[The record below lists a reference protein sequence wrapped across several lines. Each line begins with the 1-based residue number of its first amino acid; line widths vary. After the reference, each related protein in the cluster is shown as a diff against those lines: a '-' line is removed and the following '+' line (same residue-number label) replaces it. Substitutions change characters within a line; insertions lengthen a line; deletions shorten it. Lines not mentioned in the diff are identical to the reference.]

1 MTLYKAMVSPP
12 FLYAPNDYGRLIYA
26 CKWERVKT
34 GDTVASYATSDEQGA
49 RKKVLDNRQ

>member
-12 FLYAPNDYGRLIYA
+12 FLYAPKRLRSVDI
-26 CKWERVKT
+26 CLRRERVKT
-34 GDTVASYATSDEQGA
+34 GDTVASYAIFDEQGA